1 MSEFEAGQCMFPFYA
16 SAVIG
21 HGTHSHQNQQNM
33 QLLLKKSCLV
43 FHVMCTVFFQP
54 RLTQPLKS
62 VSMCDDNVFE
72 LAKLDPQRRSYYAPF
87 RLIKHY
93 GKYIFISVYSANVF

>member
-1 MSEFEAGQCMFPFYA
+1 MLQMIP
-16 SAVIG
+16 
-21 HGTHSHQNQQNM
+21 HSHQNQRNM
-33 QLLLKKSCLV
+33 QLLLKKILFGVSCYV
-43 FHVMCTVFFQP
+43 YSSSV
-54 RLTQPLKS
+54 S